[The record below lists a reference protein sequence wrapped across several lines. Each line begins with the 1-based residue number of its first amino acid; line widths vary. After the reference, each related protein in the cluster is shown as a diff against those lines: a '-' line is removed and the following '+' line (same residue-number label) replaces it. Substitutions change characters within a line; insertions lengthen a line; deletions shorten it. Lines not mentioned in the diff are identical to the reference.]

1 MSTKEEEDWKEQ
13 LSSKTRGAI
22 KEVSYSRPET
32 SPQGCLEVSDRNA
45 FPHCFKADLG
55 KYVSPGL

>member
-13 LSSKTRGAI
+13 LSSKTGGAI
-22 KEVSYSRPET
+22 KEGSCSCPET
-32 SPQGCLEVSDRNA
+32 SPQGFPEVSDRNA

-55 KYVSPGL
+55 KYVSLGL